1 MALTAPVHVSAQPS
15 IPINGRFSSLVI
27 SISIPESPTWAHDL
41 VVNATIAWNL
51 AQLWQSSAGPA
62 YTFVEA
68 NDGSATAKVSYDMP
82 KAYAGIAV
90 GWTNYNFNPGSRTS
104 IKSTQTYL
112 DPTVFNEAQAGNLT
126 GRQYAFWLALHEL
139 GRVLGLGSILDS
151 ADVMDPMATP
161 TRALE
166 PPTLSTLDLYA
177 VHVLASGSAP
187 AFVTLPSN
195 LQNQRVDAR
204 AFLSQGQP
212 PTPVPEFNGY
222 YGILAVVCS
231 VTLLLTGRRRK

>member
-1 MALTAPVHVSAQPS
+1 MHASAQPS

-27 SISIPESPTWAHDL
+27 KIWIPPSPSWAHD
-41 VVNATIAWNL
+41 VVLNATVAWNL
-51 AQLWQSSAGPA
+51 AQVWQSSAGPA

-90 GWTNYNFNPGSRTS
+90 GWTNYNFEPGSRTS
-104 IKSTQTYL
+104 VESTQTYL
-112 DPTVFNEAQAGNLT
+112 DPNVFNAVQGGNLT
-126 GRQYAFWLALHEL
+126 ARQYAFWLAIHEL

-151 ADVMDPMATP
+151 SDVMNPMATP
-161 TRALE
+161 ARALD
-166 PPTLSTLDLYA
+166 PPMLSTLDLYA
-177 VHVLASGSAP
+177 VHVLASGNAP

-195 LQNQRVDAR
+195 IQNQKVDAR
-204 AFLSQGQP
+204 TFLGHGQP

-222 YGILAVVCS
+222 YAILTAVCS
-231 VTLLLTGRRRK
+231 LTLVLIRQRKK